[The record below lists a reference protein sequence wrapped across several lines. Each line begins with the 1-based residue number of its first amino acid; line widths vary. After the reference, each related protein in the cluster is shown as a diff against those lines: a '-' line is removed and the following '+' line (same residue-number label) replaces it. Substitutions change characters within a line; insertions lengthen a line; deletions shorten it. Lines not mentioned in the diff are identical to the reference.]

1 MAENMRSRALQ
12 SRDAI
17 ELLADK
23 WRIPILH
30 VLATGPLRSSQLQKA
45 ISEISPKVL
54 TQTLRGMERDG
65 LLVRKVYAVV
75 PPKVEYQLT
84 SMGGSLLEPLRQLC
98 HWAKAHG
105 KERERAR
112 QEFDRVQN

>member
-1 MAENMRSRALQ
+1 MAENMRLRALQ

-30 VLATGPLRSSQLQKA
+30 VLAPGPLRSSELQKA

-65 LLVRKVYAVV
+65 LLSRKVHAVV

-84 SMGGSLLEPLRQLC
+84 HMGKSLLEPLRQLC
-98 HWAKAHG
+98 LWAKGHV
-105 KERERAR
+105 KERDRAR
-112 QEFDRVQN
+112 REFDHT

>member
-1 MAENMRSRALQ
+1 MAENMRLRALQ

-30 VLATGPLRSSQLQKA
+30 VLAPGALRSSELQKA

-65 LLVRKVYAVV
+65 LLTRKVYAVV
-75 PPKVEYQLT
+75 PPRVDYQLT
-84 SMGGSLLEPLRQLC
+84 SMGRSLLEPLRQLC
-98 HWAKAHG
+98 RWAESHV
-105 KERERAR
+105 KERDRAR
-112 QEFDRVQN
+112 REFDDG